1 MEQTDEL
8 PKPIIFYPYF
18 IIIQGARR
26 GVRKFQYVTA
36 EEYRKLGLLKSKA
49 TEYDRIK
56 TRKIATNPELR
67 RKYSDRR
74 AWRRHNEPGM
84 REHEAK
90 QERNRKSQR
99 SLAR

>member
-8 PKPIIFYPYF
+8 PKPILFYPYF
-18 IIIQGARR
+18 IIIQGSRR
-26 GVRKFQYVTA
+26 RLRKFQYVTG

-56 TRKIATNPELR
+56 SRKISADPLLKQ
-67 RKYSDRR
+67 KYSDRR

-84 REHEAK
+84 REHEAE
-90 QERNRKSQR
+90 QARNRKNR
-99 SLAR
+99 SLAT